1 MRYFSIQFHKQH
13 QQQMLKYFFYLSR
26 SLNCGMIFLFL
37 FAKNICTKRKQTKK
51 KNENK
56 RKKNEQS
63 NRRKEKPDDKER
75 KTLYIVCSNNSNKQM
90 NFNLSLIVYLNESI
104 LCKSSFL
111 YLQIFSTLHTNICKE
126 NEQHSIIVDNS
137 R

>member
-1 MRYFSIQFHKQH
+1 
-13 QQQMLKYFFYLSR
+13 
-26 SLNCGMIFLFL
+26 
-37 FAKNICTKRKQTKK
+37 
-51 KNENK
+51 
-56 RKKNEQS
+56 
-63 NRRKEKPDDKER
+63 
-75 KTLYIVCSNNSNKQM
+75 M

>member
-1 MRYFSIQFHKQH
+1 MRTKEKKTNKVIEEK
-13 QQQMLKYFFYLSR
+13 
-26 SLNCGMIFLFL
+26 
-37 FAKNICTKRKQTKK
+37 KNQTTKK
-51 KNENK
+51 K
-56 RKKNEQS
+56 
-63 NRRKEKPDDKER
+63 
-75 KTLYIVCSNNSNKQM
+75 KTLYIVCSNNSNKQL